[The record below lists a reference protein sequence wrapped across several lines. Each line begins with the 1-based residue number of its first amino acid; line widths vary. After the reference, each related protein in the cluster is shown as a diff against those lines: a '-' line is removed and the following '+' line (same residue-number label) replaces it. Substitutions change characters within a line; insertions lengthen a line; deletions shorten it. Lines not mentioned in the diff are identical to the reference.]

1 MIARFAPALFALAVM
16 GFADAAVASPMM
28 KTGGDALALKA
39 WTAFCEKRPEECRID
54 PSEPAVVAHT
64 PENLDLLRAVND
76 YVNRTI
82 TPLTDMVHWNE
93 ADRWDFAET
102 GAGDCEDIQL
112 RKRRYLV
119 EAGLPRRA
127 LLMTVVID
135 GFGEGHAVLTVRTD
149 KEDIVLDNQ
158 NASVLRWD
166 RTGYIF
172 LKREGETR
180 TGWISILPGED
191 PKVVAASAQ

>member
-1 MIARFAPALFALAVM
+1 MIARFAPALAALAVM
-16 GFADAAVASPMM
+16 GFTGTAAASPSMR
-28 KTGGDALALKA
+28 TAGEASALKA
-39 WTAFCEKRPEECRID
+39 WTAFCERLPDECRVD
-54 PSEPAVVAHT
+54 SGEPATIAHT
-64 PENLDLLRAVND
+64 PENLELLRAVND
-76 YVNRTI
+76 YVNRTV

-135 GFGEGHAVLTVRTD
+135 GFGEGHAVLTARTD
-149 KEDIVLDNQ
+149 KEDLVLDNQ

-172 LKREGETR
+172 LKREGETK
-180 TGWISILPGED
+180 TGWTSILPDED
-191 PKVVAASAQ
+191 PRVLAASAQ

>member
-1 MIARFAPALFALAVM
+1 MSVRLASALALIAAI
-16 GFADAAVASPMM
+16 GFADVTAASPTM
-28 KTGGDALALKA
+28 KTAGDASALKA
-39 WTAFCEKRPEECRID
+39 WTAFCQRLPEECRID
-54 PSEPAVVAHT
+54 TSEPAVIAHT
-64 PENLDLLRAVND
+64 PENVELIRAVND
-76 YVNRTI
+76 YVNRSI
-82 TPLTDMVHWNE
+82 TPITDLAHWNE

-149 KEDIVLDNQ
+149 KEDLVLDNQ
-158 NASVLRWD
+158 LVSVLRWD
-166 RTGYIF
+166 KTGYIF
-172 LKREGETR
+172 LKREGETK
-180 TGWISILPGED
+180 TGWTTVLPNED

>member
-1 MIARFAPALFALAVM
+1 MSVRLASALALVAAI
-16 GFADAAVASPMM
+16 GFADVTAASPTM
-28 KTGGDALALKA
+28 KTAGDATALKA
-39 WTAFCEKRPEECRID
+39 WTAFCQRLPEECRID
-54 PSEPAVVAHT
+54 TSEPAVIAHT
-64 PENLDLLRAVND
+64 PENVELIRAVND
-76 YVNRTI
+76 YVNRSI
-82 TPLTDMVHWNE
+82 TPITDLAHWNE

-149 KEDIVLDNQ
+149 KEDLVLDNQ
-158 NASVLRWD
+158 LVSVLRWD
-166 RTGYIF
+166 KTGYIF
-172 LKREGETR
+172 LKREGETK
-180 TGWISILPGED
+180 TGWTTVLPNEN